1 MKIST
6 LFIALFLIPFGGF
19 CQIDNEDN
27 FYIAPTSFKVV
38 KNLKK
43 DFKVDNSFETDDS
56 VKLQK
61 AIDCISEKGGGKL
74 IIPKGNYS
82 FTDIVL
88 KSNVHLEID
97 SEAVIRPFKRS
108 NNKNYFIF
116 LLSSD
121 TKKPIEN
128 VSISGVN
135 GQFTIDVSQIE
146 NKRVRCFSIRNIH
159 NFKISN
165 LKIIDNYTLFASLEF
180 LPLEIKKENKLYS
193 SKNGLIK
200 NIDGLGIADYGYG
213 LVQVRTGKNILF
225 QNLSGIGGTTLRLEG
240 HLKVL
245 RAIGGKDNMEH
256 IIGRNIRCEKGNAA
270 LMLSPHYIYNGLVGV
285 RDITA
290 VGCGFA
296 VRIETGFANKD
307 EKKLGLKPGH
317 FSPESVVSNVKATFA
332 NTEAQIKPKH
342 YKFLPCNLRSKI
354 AKTPITPFPHGDSYN
369 GPSIGAVVYTT
380 NYKINF
386 SKKEIVSAVGFDE
399 KQVLLTMKDVI
410 KDADCTK

>member
-1 MKIST
+1 MNFKKIV
-6 LFIALFLIPFGGF
+6 FLVVIIPFLGF
-19 CQIDNEDN
+19 GQIDKTSN
-27 FYIAPTSFKVV
+27 FYKEPTSFKVI
-38 KNLKK
+38 KNLKT
-43 DFKVDNSFETDDS
+43 DFKVDALFETDDS
-56 VKLQK
+56 KELQK
-61 AIDCISEKGGGKL
+61 AIDCISKKGGGKL

-88 KSNVHLEID
+88 KSNVHIEID
-97 SEAVIRPFKRS
+97 SEAVIRPFKRPD
-108 NNKNYFIF
+108 NKNYFIF

-121 TKKPIEN
+121 TKEPIEN
-128 VSISGVN
+128 VSFSGVN
-135 GQFTIDVSQIE
+135 GQFTIDVSHIE
-146 NKRVRCFSIRNIH
+146 NKRVRCFSIRNVH

-180 LPLEIKKENKLYS
+180 LPLELNKKDKLHS

-213 LVQVRTGKNILF
+213 LVQLRTGKNLLF

-240 HLKVL
+240 HSKVL
-245 RAIGGKDNMEH
+245 RAMGGRDNMEH

-270 LMLSPHYIYNGLVGV
+270 LMLSPHYIYNGLVDV

-290 VGCGFA
+290 IGCGFA
-296 VRIETGFANKD
+296 VRIEKGFANKD

-332 NTEAQIKPKH
+332 NAEAQIKPKH
-342 YKFLPCNLRSKI
+342 YKFMPCNLRSKI
-354 AKTPITPFPHGDSYN
+354 AKTPITPFPYGDSYN
-369 GPSIGAVVYTT
+369 GPSIGAVVYTS

-386 SKKEIVSAVGFDE
+386 SKKNIVFAEGFQDNY
-399 KQVLLTMKDVI
+399 VLVTI
-410 KDADCTK
+410 KDANNDCK